1 MATVKGTACRC
12 NISLRC
18 VEQIHTMPSK
28 EHHWGIILAGGEG
41 KRLQEFI
48 RKRYGLDRPKQYSA
62 IIGKRSML
70 RHTLDRV
77 EKFFPVKQLQI
88 VVSRKHR
95 KYLSEELKEREQ
107 KSVLIAP
114 ENRESAASVYL
125 ALSHIHFRDPDALV
139 AVFPSD
145 HFIGEEER
153 FLNYV
158 EHAISFIENH
168 PDFVVLLGIKPT
180 DANPEYGWIT
190 PSKNFLQ
197 QNGSR
202 FYRVTDFCEKPT
214 IERAQELLN
223 QGCLWNS
230 MVLAAK
236 SDTLV
241 KMYRKHLKSI
251 YDAFKKGKSVYGTD
265 EEERFLIDAFDNIP
279 SKSFS
284 KCVLEEIPESLFVLR
299 VEGVLWSDWGNKEQV
314 LKDLES
320 LGLVH

>member
-1 MATVKGTACRC
+1 
-12 NISLRC
+12 
-18 VEQIHTMPSK
+18 MPGK
-28 EHHWGIILAGGEG
+28 EHRWGIILAGGEG
-41 KRLQEFI
+41 RRLREFI
-48 RKRYGLDRPKQYSA
+48 RKRYGTDRPKQYSA

-77 EKFFPVKQLQI
+77 KKILPIKQLRI
-88 VVSRKHR
+88 VASRKHR
-95 KYLSEELKEREQ
+95 KYLSEDLKEREQ

-114 ENRESAASVYL
+114 EDRESAASVYL
-125 ALSHIHFRDPDALV
+125 ALSYIHFRDPEAVV

-153 FLNYV
+153 FIKYV
-158 EHAISFIENH
+158 EQAISFIENH
-168 PDFVVLLGIKPT
+168 PPYVVLLGVKPT

-190 PSKNFLQ
+190 PSKNFLLH
-197 QNGSR
+197 NGNR
-202 FYRVTDFCEKPT
+202 FFKVTDFYEKPT
-214 IERAQELLN
+214 LEHAQKLLDK
-223 QGCLWNS
+223 GCLWNS

-251 YDAFKKGKSVYGTD
+251 YDAFKMGKTVYGTG

-299 VEGVLWSDWGNKEQV
+299 LEGVLWSDWGNKEQV
-314 LKDLES
+314 MKDLES